1 MAVMIHPIR
10 GAGGLRRSDSLPP
23 SAGAISDRHVSHP
36 LLASSRRGNATLP
49 PSQQSP
55 RSAGWSWRLE
65 LELCER
71 EIL

>member
-49 PSQQSP
+49 PSQQYP
-55 RSAGWSWRLE
+55 HPVAAE
-65 LELCER
+65 
-71 EIL
+71 